1 MPWTSITQLL
11 PVVLQALGLLLPLQA
26 NHPNR
31 ILFIPSPSLT
41 NMACRPKPIL
51 RTRTRKP
58 NTPHVRRPLN
68 AFMVYRSEKSK
79 TLREENLASGGFTKH
94 QTTFSGEIS
103 AMWHALDPV
112 EKKKYENKARE
123 LDIAH
128 KRANPG
134 YRYQPGLKK
143 GKGKKGVRRG
153 GDSSIPSSSMS
164 DVSTPPISPSPS
176 PSPPPMMFAP
186 APSGVPPM
194 NISSSDWRYYQP
206 EMAVAG
212 SRRESSWSSQPPT
225 PSSEDIGLALPNP
238 VQFEFCSENPIF
250 QVPTPVEETEPVPVS
265 TYFVA
270 AEAQAYTQH
279 NIIEPPSQVVVT
291 PQIPP
296 EIVALNPGLEW
307 LNYLD
312 RELWTDDQVALVE
325 EARQEFHFRSLGFGQ
340 GMDF

>member
-1 MPWTSITQLL
+1 
-11 PVVLQALGLLLPLQA
+11 
-26 NHPNR
+26 
-31 ILFIPSPSLT
+31 
-41 NMACRPKPIL
+41 MACRPKPIL

-153 GDSSIPSSSMS
+153 EDSSIPSSSMS
-164 DVSTPPISPSPS
+164 DASTPPISPSPS

-186 APSGVPPM
+186 APSVVPPM

-225 PSSEDIGLALPNP
+225 PSSEDVGLALPNP

-250 QVPTPVEETEPVPVS
+250 QVPTPVEETEPVP
-265 TYFVA
+265 
-270 AEAQAYTQH
+270 
-279 NIIEPPSQVVVT
+279 VVVT

-312 RELWTDDQVALVE
+312 RELWTDDQVALAE
-325 EARQEFHFRSLGFGQ
+325 EARQEFHFHSLGFGQ